1 MRIIITSLL
10 PLFPFEDSMITV
22 SHPTVNQYVRALV
35 TALDCRSELREL
47 HTTIAIGQ
55 RSIGIARRKI
65 RQHPYR
71 EILRLLG
78 QRWQHEWLVRH
89 ESGWASIDAVA
100 QEFDRRVSKTLRKD
114 RAVYCYEDS
123 ALLTFRAADRMGMKR
138 YYELPILY
146 WETAQKLLRQ
156 EAERY
161 PEWEPTLLGTRDSN
175 TKLERKSAE
184 LQLADLVICPSR
196 QVGESLPPGTR
207 SFVAEYGCPAPVEE
221 RPRSDKSQLRVLF
234 AGTMSQRKGLADLFA
249 AMNLLQRPDIQLVV
263 LGTPLLPLQFYR
275 SIYPDFLY
283 ETTRSNQDVRA
294 LMLTCDVLVL
304 PSIVEGRAMVQ
315 MEALSCG
322 LPIVVTPNAGAADLV
337 EPGQTGFLVPIRAPE
352 KLAEIID
359 WIADHKDWVNDVR
372 PAVFERARQ
381 SGWEKYTEKIL
392 AQILLGL
399 E

>member
-1 MRIIITSLL
+1 LVAASLSLL
-10 PLFPFEDSMITV
+10 FFENFMITV

-35 TALDCRSELREL
+35 TALDRHSELREL

-55 RSIGIARRKI
+55 RSVGIARRKI

-78 QRWQHEWLVRH
+78 QRWQHDWLVRH
-89 ESGWASIDAVA
+89 ESGWASTDAVA
-100 QEFDRRVSKTLRKD
+100 QEFDRHVARTLGKD
-114 RAVYCYEDS
+114 GAVYCYEDS
-123 ALLTFRAADRMGMKR
+123 ALLTFRAAERMGMKR

-146 WETAQKLLRQ
+146 WKTAQKLLRQ

-184 LQLADLVICPSR
+184 LQLADLVICPSG
-196 QVGESLPPGTR
+196 QVRESLPPGTR
-207 SFVAEYGCPAPVEE
+207 SLVAEYGCPAPVEE
-221 RPRSDKSQLRVLF
+221 RPRPDKSRLRILF

-249 AMNLLQRPDIQLVV
+249 AMNFLQRSDIQLVV
-263 LGTPLLPLQFYR
+263 LGTPLLPLEFYR
-275 SIYPDFLY
+275 STYPDFLY

-322 LPIVVTPNAGAADLV
+322 LPIVVTPNAGAEDLV

-359 WIADHKDWVNDVR
+359 WIADHKDWVDDVR
-372 PAVFERARQ
+372 PAVLERARQ
-381 SGWEKYTEKIL
+381 SGWGRYTEKIL
-392 AQILLGL
+392 AQIL
-399 E
+399 

>member
-1 MRIIITSLL
+1 
-10 PLFPFEDSMITV
+10 MITV

-35 TALDCRSELREL
+35 TALDRHSELREL

-55 RSIGIARRKI
+55 RSVGIARRKI

-78 QRWQHEWLVRH
+78 QRWQHDWLVRH

-100 QEFDRRVSKTLRKD
+100 QEFDRHVSRTLRKEG
-114 RAVYCYEDS
+114 AVYCYEDS
-123 ALLTFRAADRMGMKR
+123 ALLTFRAAERMGMKR

-146 WETAQKLLRQ
+146 WKTAQKLLRQ

-184 LQLADLVICPSR
+184 LQLADLVICPSG
-196 QVGESLPPGTR
+196 QVRESLPSGTR
-207 SFVAEYGCPAPVEE
+207 SLVAEYGCPAPVEE
-221 RPRSDKSQLRVLF
+221 RPRADQSRLRILF

-263 LGTPLLPLQFYR
+263 LGTPLLPLEFYR
-275 SIYPDFLY
+275 STYPDFLY

-322 LPIVVTPNAGAADLV
+322 LPIVVTPNAGAEDLV

-359 WIADHKDWVNDVR
+359 WIADHKDWVDDVR
-372 PAVFERARQ
+372 PAVLERARQ
-381 SGWEKYTEKIL
+381 SGWERYTEKIL
-392 AQILLGL
+392 AQIL
-399 E
+399 